1 MSKQSFSQ
9 TLALINSDMQ
19 FRCDYEHK
27 KLTVLRAFGFL
38 LNHAVMALVLYRLQV
53 FFFTHHLVWMAS
65 FIQSLSSVI
74 FTVSID
80 SRTQIAPGFLL
91 LHASYI
97 NIGRNVTIGEN
108 CILAHQNSIG
118 PAYII
123 ENEDMTSDQGPTIG
137 QRVFFGVGSVV
148 FGNISIG
155 DDSKI
160 AANSA
165 VDKSFPAQSILVGV
179 PARNRAML

>member
-9 TLALINSDMQ
+9 TLALIRSDMQ

-27 KLTVLRAFGFL
+27 KLGALRALGFL
-38 LNHAVMALVLYRLQV
+38 LNHAVMALVLYRFQV
-53 FFFTHHLVWMAS
+53 FFYTHRLTWLAS
-65 FIQSLSSVI
+65 FLQSLSSVV
-74 FTVSID
+74 FTVNID

-97 NIGRNVTIGEN
+97 NIGKHVAIGKN

-118 PAYII
+118 PAYMI
-123 ENEDMTSDQGPTIG
+123 ESEDMVSDQGPTIG
-137 QRVFFGVGSVV
+137 ERVFFGVGSVA
-148 FGNISIG
+148 FGNITIG
-155 DDSKI
+155 DDAKI

-165 VDKSFPAQSILVGV
+165 VDKSFPAKAVLVGV
-179 PARNRAML
+179 PAKNRAML